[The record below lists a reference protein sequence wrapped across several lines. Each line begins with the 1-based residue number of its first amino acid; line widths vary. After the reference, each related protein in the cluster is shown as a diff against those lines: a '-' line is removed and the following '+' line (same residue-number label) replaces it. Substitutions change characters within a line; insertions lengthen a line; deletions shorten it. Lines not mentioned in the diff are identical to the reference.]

1 MSIEESRYEMVLVIV
16 CLLYAICSIPCMILC
31 YYYYDKCMSSRDS
44 VIDNQINIP
53 IVEHANMV

>member
-1 MSIEESRYEMVLVIV
+1 MSIEESQYEMVLVIV

-31 YYYYDKCMSSRDS
+31 YYYFDKCMSTRES
-44 VIDNQINIP
+44 VIDNQNNIP

>member
-1 MSIEESRYEMVLVIV
+1 MSIEESQYEIVLVVV

-31 YYYYDKCMSSRDS
+31 YYYYDKCMSTRES
-44 VIDNQINIP
+44 VTNNQINIP

>member
-1 MSIEESRYEMVLVIV
+1 MSTSDFQYEIVLVIA
-16 CLLYAICSIPCMILC
+16 CLLYAICSIPCMLLC
-31 YYYYDKCMSSRDS
+31 YYYWDKCITTRDS